1 MRREAYG
8 RLAGWVLVTALA
20 IVVAPSVEPL
30 DPTLHGLANGVVFGC
45 VVGGAIFVVLS
56 RRRIP
61 AAAVAALPRRRLVA
75 RSVVLTAKSAQE
87 EALWRAVLLGFLIG
101 PFGRLLAIGATTALF
116 AAAHVHRQRR
126 SAAAHLVTG
135 SAFGV
140 VYVVTGRFLAAVAA
154 HATYNVLVGTGSMTE
169 EDLSVSDT
177 GRRATGFVASAAFE
191 RRPMTDHQPADAR
204 ARLEGVVKSFD
215 TVTALDGVDLAL
227 HRGEVLALLGPNGAG
242 KSTAVAVMLG
252 LRRPDAGRA
261 VLDGHDPREPLSR
274 RAVGAVLQ
282 DVGFPPTLRVREVV
296 ELVGAHYPA
305 RRSDADVLDPL
316 GLTSLAQRQAA
327 GLSGGQKRRLA
338 VAVAL
343 AGNPEILFLDEPTAG
358 MDAAARREL
367 LKDVAAFARRGGAVL
382 LTTQQLSEAEEIA
395 TRVVLLDHGRVVLEG
410 TVPEMRARG
419 GITRVTLRASGL
431 PQLEGVTSIESS
443 GDRHVILVEDSDA
456 LIRELVGAGVPFHEL
471 EVAPVSLEDAFVA
484 ITREST
490 A

>member
-1 MRREAYG
+1 MRKEAYG
-8 RLAGWVLVTALA
+8 RLAGWVVVTALA
-20 IVVAPSVEPL
+20 LVVSPSVEPL
-30 DPTLHGLANGVVFGC
+30 DPTLHGYANAVVFGC
-45 VVGGAIFVVLS
+45 VVGGASFAVLA

-101 PFGRLLAIGATTALF
+101 PFGRLAAVGATTILF
-116 AAAHVHRQRR
+116 AAAHVRRQGRG
-126 SAAAHLVTG
+126 AAAHLATG
-135 SAFGV
+135 TAFGV
-140 VYVVTGRFLAAVAA
+140 VYVVTGRFVAAVAA
-154 HATYNVLVGTGSMTE
+154 HAVYNVLVGAGSMTE
-169 EDLSVSDT
+169 QAMSVSDT
-177 GRRATGFVASAAFE
+177 GRRATGVVASAAFQ
-191 RRPMTDHQPADAR
+191 RRPMVDHQPADDR

-215 TVTALDGVDLAL
+215 NVRALDGVDLAL
-227 HRGEVLALLGPNGAG
+227 HGGEVLALLGPNGAG

-252 LRRPDAGRA
+252 LRRPDIGRA
-261 VLDGHDPREPLSR
+261 VLDGGDPRDPSSR

-282 DVGFPPTLRVREVV
+282 DVGFPPTLLVREVV
-296 ELVGAHYPA
+296 ELVGAHYPG
-305 RRSDADVLDPL
+305 RRAVADVLDPL
-316 GLTSLAQRQAA
+316 GLTSLAERQAA

-382 LTTQQLSEAEEIA
+382 LTKQQLAEAEEIA
-395 TRVVLLDHGRVVLEG
+395 TRVVVLDHGRVVLEG
-410 TVPEMRARG
+410 TVPDMRARG
-419 GITRVTLRASGL
+419 GMTRVTLRASTL
-431 PQLEGVTSIESS
+431 PPLTGVTSVDSR

-456 LIRELVGAGVPFHEL
+456 LIRELVNAGVPFHEL
-471 EVAPVSLEDAFVA
+471 EVVPVSLEDAFVA

-490 A
+490 Q